1 MPTVPDH
8 PSDANADAILDV
20 LIVGAGLSGIGAACR
35 LQQRC
40 PNHRF
45 AILEGRERLGGT
57 WDLFRYPGVRS
68 DSDMY
73 TLGFPFRPWGGEKS
87 IADGPD
93 ILRYLQDT
101 AAEHGIGRHIR
112 YRHAARS
119 ADWSS
124 ADKLWTVTLQRGDEA
139 ELIRLRCRFLFLC
152 GGYYSYARG
161 YTPDFPGM
169 ADFAGTIVHPQ
180 DWPQALDYAGKRVV
194 IIGSGA
200 TAVTLAPAMAE
211 TAAHV
216 TLLQRS
222 PTYMVAR
229 PARDPVAARLRG
241 RLPERLAHGLLR
253 WKNLLLGM
261 LVFRMARRRPE
272 RIKALLLGE
281 LRQALGPQADIARDF
296 TPRYKPW
303 EQRLCLVPD
312 GDLFKAVRAQ
322 KVAMVTDHVACFTP
336 TGIRLKS
343 GAELGADIIV
353 TATGLQL
360 QAANGLVVS
369 LDGVAV
375 RPGNLVTYKGAMY
388 RDLPNLAAA
397 FGYTN
402 ASWTLKA
409 DLTANWVCRLLRHME
424 SSGAKVVT
432 PRSDEADMALKPWVD
447 FSSGYFQRSLDVLP
461 KQGQRQ
467 PWILSQNYLT
477 DLMALKFGRI
487 ADGHLRFEP

>member
-1 MPTVPDH
+1 MPETLT
-8 PSDANADAILDV
+8 ADSSAILDV
-20 LIVGAGLSGIGAACR
+20 LIIGAGLSGIGAACR

-45 AILEGRERLGGT
+45 AILEGRDRLGGT

-73 TLGFPFRPWGGEKS
+73 TLGFPFRPWAGDKS

-112 YRHAARS
+112 YRHSARS

-124 ADKLWTVTLQRGDEA
+124 ADKVWTVTVQRGDEA
-139 ELIRLRCRFLFLC
+139 EPILLRTRFLFLC
-152 GGYYSYARG
+152 GGYYDYAQG

-169 ADFAGTIVHPQ
+169 ADFSGQIVHPQ
-180 DWPQALDYAGKRVV
+180 HWPEGLAYAGKRVV

-200 TAVTLAPAMAE
+200 TAVTLAPALAQ

-216 TLLQRS
+216 TVLQRS
-222 PTYMVAR
+222 PTYMAAR
-229 PARDPVAARLRG
+229 PTRDPVAARLRR
-241 RLPERLAHGLLR
+241 RLPERLAHGLVR
-253 WKNLLLGM
+253 WKNVLMGM
-261 LVFRMARRRPE
+261 LVFRMARRRPQ
-272 RIKALLLGE
+272 RLTRLLLGGV
-281 LRQALGPQADIARDF
+281 RQALGPGAEADVATHF

-303 EQRLCLVPD
+303 DQRLCLVPD
-312 GDLFKAVRAQ
+312 GDFFNAVRERR
-322 KVAMVTDHVACFTP
+322 VAMVTDQIERFTP
-336 TGIRLKS
+336 AGIRLKS
-343 GAELGADIIV
+343 GADLGADIIV

-369 LDGVAV
+369 LDGQPVA
-375 RPGNLVTYKGAMY
+375 GGDLVTYKGAMY

-409 DLTANWVCRLLRHME
+409 DLTANWVCRVLNHMART
-424 SSGAKVVT
+424 GATTCT
-432 PRSDEADMALKPWVD
+432 PRADEPNMALKPWVD
-447 FSSGYFQRSLDVLP
+447 FSSGYFQRALATLP
-461 KQGQRQ
+461 QQGTRQ
-467 PWILSQNYLT
+467 PWLLSQNYLT
-477 DLMALKFGRI
+477 DLLALKFGRI
-487 ADGHLRFEP
+487 ADGVLRFER

>member
-1 MPTVPDH
+1 MLDPARADL
-8 PSDANADAILDV
+8 NATLDV
-20 LIVGAGLSGIGAACR
+20 LIIGAGLSGIGAACR

-45 AILEGRERLGGT
+45 AILEGRDRLGGT

-73 TLGFPFRPWGGEKS
+73 TLGFPFRPWSGDKS

-112 YRHAARS
+112 YRHSARS

-124 ADKLWTVTLQRGDEA
+124 ADKLWNVTTQRGHEA
-139 ELIRLRCRFLFLC
+139 EPITIRTRFLFLC
-152 GGYYSYARG
+152 GGYYNYTRG

-169 ADFAGTIVHPQ
+169 ADFAGQIVHPQ
-180 DWPQALDYAGKRVV
+180 HWPSDLDCAGKRVV

-200 TAVTLAPAMAE
+200 TAVTLAPALAE
-211 TAAHV
+211 TAARV
-216 TLLQRS
+216 TVLQRS

-229 PARDPVAARLRG
+229 PARDPVAARLRR
-241 RLPERLAHGLLR
+241 RLPERLAHSLVR
-253 WKNLLLGM
+253 WKNLLMGQ
-261 LVFRMARRRPE
+261 LVFRMSRRQPE

-281 LRQALGPQADIARDF
+281 LRQALGPNADIATHF
-296 TPRYKPW
+296 TPRYNPW

-312 GDLFKAVRAQ
+312 GDLFKAVRGE
-322 KVAMVTDHVACFTP
+322 KVAMVTDHVERFTP
-336 TGIRLKS
+336 TGLRLKS

-360 QAANGLVVS
+360 QAANGLTVS
-369 LDGVAV
+369 LDGVPV
-375 RPGNLVTYKGAMY
+375 HSSSLVTYKGAMY
-388 RDLPNLAAA
+388 RDMPNLAAA

-402 ASWTLKA
+402 ASWTLKS
-409 DLTANWVCRLLRHME
+409 DLTATWVCRVLNHMARN
-424 SSGAKVVT
+424 GARVCT
-432 PRSDEADMALKPWVD
+432 PRCDDPGMPLKPWVD
-447 FSSGYFQRSLDVLP
+447 FSSGYFQRALDVLP
-461 KQGQRQ
+461 KQGDRQ

-487 ADGHLRFEP
+487 ADGSLSFKS